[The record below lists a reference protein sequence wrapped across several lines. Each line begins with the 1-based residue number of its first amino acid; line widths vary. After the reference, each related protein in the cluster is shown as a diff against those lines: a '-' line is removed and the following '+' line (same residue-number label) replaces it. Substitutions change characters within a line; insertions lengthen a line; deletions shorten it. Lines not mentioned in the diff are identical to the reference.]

1 MFKGGYSMKTL
12 ALILAGGRGTRLDI
26 LSAHRAK
33 PSVPFAGKFRLID
46 FALSNCVNSD
56 IYNIGV
62 LTQYLPLS
70 LNDHIGI
77 GKPWDL
83 DRKLGGVTIL
93 QPFRGEPGST
103 DWYEGTA
110 HAIYQNMNFI
120 RNEDP
125 DEIII
130 LSGDHVY
137 DMDYRKMIE
146 YHREKE
152 ADLTIA
158 AQPVAYEDAD
168 RFGILDYEEDMK
180 VSNFLEKPDNPP
192 SNLASMGIY
201 VFNKDALLNV
211 LENYCSE
218 EDSDFGH
225 HIIPPMIKNDQVY
238 LYSFND
244 YWKDVGTLEAYW
256 RANLELTDPIPEL
269 NLYDEE
275 WQLFTRSEEK
285 PPVKFGPNGSSK
297 ESLISNG
304 AVING
309 KVENS
314 VISPGVYIEEG
325 AVVKDSV
332 IFNDTIIRKNTEIE
346 KTIIDK
352 EVEIGAN
359 STIGTGDDMTANKDK
374 AGLLNNGLN
383 IIAKRATVPAETVI
397 ERNCRVFSY
406 AAEADFGEKHIKSGS
421 TVSSEIGYKIAKG
434 DEDKMRELNI

>member
-1 MFKGGYSMKTL
+1 MKTL

-46 FALSNCVNSD
+46 FALSNCVNSE

-70 LNDHIGI
+70 LNNHIGI

-93 QPFRGEPGST
+93 QPFKGKPGST

-110 HAIYQNMNFI
+110 HAIYQNRSFI
-120 RNEDP
+120 RNQDP
-125 DEIII
+125 DEVII

-146 YHREKE
+146 YHRSKE

-158 AQPVAYEDAD
+158 AQPVDIEDAH
-168 RFGILDYEEDMK
+168 RFGILDYQEDMK
-180 VSNFLEKPDNPP
+180 ITDFLEKPENPP

-201 VFNKDALLNV
+201 VFDKDALMNV
-211 LENYCSE
+211 LEKYCSE

-225 HIIPPMIKNDQVY
+225 HIIPPMIENDKVY
-238 LYSFND
+238 LYSFDD
-244 YWKDVGTLEAYW
+244 YWRDVGTLEAFW
-256 RANLELTDPIPEL
+256 RTNLELTDPIPDL

-275 WQLFTRSEEK
+275 WKLFTRSEEK
-285 PPVKFGPNGSSK
+285 PPVKFGENGGTQK
-297 ESLISNG
+297 SLISNG
-304 AVING
+304 AIING
-309 KVENS
+309 RVENS

-325 AVVKDSV
+325 AYVKDSI
-332 IFNDTIIRKNTEIE
+332 IFNDTIVRKNAEIE
-346 KTIIDK
+346 KSIIDK
-352 EVEIGAN
+352 EVEIKAN
-359 STIGTGDDMTANKDK
+359 CKIGVGDDMTPNQEKPD
-374 AGLLNNGLN
+374 LLNNGLN
-383 IIAKRATVPAETVI
+383 IIAKRATVPENTTI

-406 AAEADFGEKHIKSGS
+406 AAPADFDNDLIESGS
-421 TVSSEIGYKIAKG
+421 TVSSEIGYKLTKG
-434 DEDKMRELNI
+434 DEAQVRELNV

>member
-1 MFKGGYSMKTL
+1 MKTL

-70 LNDHIGI
+70 LNNHIGI

-93 QPFRGEPGST
+93 QPFRGKPGTT

-110 HAIYQNMNFI
+110 HAIYQNMSFI
-120 RNEDP
+120 RNQDP
-125 DEIII
+125 DEVVI

-146 YHREKE
+146 FHREKD

-158 AQPVAYEDAD
+158 AQPVEYEEAH
-168 RFGILDYEEDMK
+168 RFGILDYQEDK
-180 VSNFLEKPDNPP
+180 KIIDFLEKPENPP

-201 VFNKDALLNV
+201 VFDKDALLNV
-211 LENYCSE
+211 LEKYCSE

-225 HIIPPMIKNDQVY
+225 HIIPPMIENDKVY
-238 LYSFND
+238 LYSFDD

-256 RANLELTDPIPEL
+256 QANLELTNPMPDL

-275 WQLFTRSEEK
+275 WKLFTRSEEK
-285 PPVKFGPNGSSK
+285 PPVKFGKNGGTEK
-297 ESLISNG
+297 SLISNG
-304 AVING
+304 AIING

-314 VISPGVYIEEG
+314 VISPGVYVEEG

-332 IFNDTIIRKNTEIE
+332 IFNDTIIRKDTLVE
-346 KTIIDK
+346 KAIIDK

-359 STIGTGDDMTANKDK
+359 CKVGFGDDFTPNKDK
-374 AGLLNNGLN
+374 PDLLDNGLN
-383 IIAKRATVPAETVI
+383 IIAKRAEIPEGTTI
-397 ERNCRVFSY
+397 GRNCRIFSY
-406 AAEADFGEKHIKSGS
+406 AAPADFESKDIKSGS
-421 TVSSEIGYKIAKG
+421 TVTSEIGRKLAKG
-434 DEDKMRELNI
+434 DEAQVRELNI

>member
-1 MFKGGYSMKTL
+1 MKTL

-70 LNDHIGI
+70 LNNHIGI

-93 QPFRGEPGST
+93 QPFRGKPGTT

-110 HAIYQNMNFI
+110 HAIYQNMSFI
-120 RNEDP
+120 RNQDP
-125 DEIII
+125 DEVII

-146 YHREKE
+146 FHREKD

-158 AQPVAYEDAD
+158 AQPVEYEEAH
-168 RFGILDYEEDMK
+168 RFGILDYQEDK
-180 VSNFLEKPDNPP
+180 KIIDFLEKPENPP

-201 VFNKDALLNV
+201 VFDKDALLNV
-211 LENYCSE
+211 LEKYCSE

-225 HIIPPMIKNDQVY
+225 HIIPHMIENDKVY
-238 LYSFND
+238 LYSFDN

-256 RANLELTDPIPEL
+256 QANLELTNPMPDL

-275 WQLFTRSEEK
+275 WKLFTRSEEK
-285 PPVKFGPNGSSK
+285 PPVKFGKNGGTEK
-297 ESLISNG
+297 SLISNG

-332 IFNDTIIRKNTEIE
+332 IFNDTIIRKGTVVE
-346 KTIIDK
+346 KAIIDK

-359 STIGTGDDMTANKDK
+359 CRVGFGDDFTPNRDK
-374 AGLLNNGLN
+374 PDLLDNGLN
-383 IIAKRATVPAETVI
+383 IIAKRAEIPEGTTI
-397 ERNCRVFSY
+397 GRNCRVFSY
-406 AAEADFGEKHIKSGS
+406 AAPADFDSKDIKSGS
-421 TVSSEIGYKIAKG
+421 TVTSEIGHKLAKG
-434 DEDKMRELNI
+434 DEAQVRELNI